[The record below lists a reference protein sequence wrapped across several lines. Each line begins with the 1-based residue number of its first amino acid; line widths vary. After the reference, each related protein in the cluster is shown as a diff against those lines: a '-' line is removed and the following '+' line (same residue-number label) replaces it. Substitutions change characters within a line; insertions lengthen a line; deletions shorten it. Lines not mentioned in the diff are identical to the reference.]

1 MKYIYI
7 LIVFGF
13 LLLSMFHYSNNSLSS
28 SSGGAPIGYTG
39 SPFDGRSCTSCHS
52 GPSAVAQPGW
62 ISSDIPAE
70 GYIPGETYTISA
82 SVSRNGNSQF
92 GFQVAAKS
100 TSGAQAGTLKSIS
113 SETNIQ
119 VAGRYITH
127 SALGTFASGN
137 NKTWIFEWTAPST
150 GIGNVTFYAAFLAGD
165 NSGGSSGDVVFT
177 SNLQVK
183 QRTSTNINNTLTV
196 SKSLISSVYPN
207 PVKDG
212 FNLKINLSEPNQT
225 DVRLFDITGMEV
237 GILFSGNL
245 NKGEQIL
252 NISLP
257 ENIPSGM
264 YTVLLKSGETL
275 TTDKI
280 IVN

>member
-13 LLLSMFHYSNNSLSS
+13 LLLSMFHYSNNSLSA

-39 SPFDGRSCTSCHS
+39 SPFDGRSCTSCHN
-52 GPSAVAQPGW
+52 GPTATAQPGW

-137 NKTWIFEWTAPST
+137 NKTWIFEWTSPST
-150 GIGNVTFYAAFLAGD
+150 GIGNVTFYGAFLAGD

-196 SKSLISSVYPN
+196 SKSLISAVFPN

-237 GILFSGNL
+237 GILFSGDL

-264 YTVLLKSGETL
+264 YTVLLKSGENL
-275 TTDKI
+275 ATDKI